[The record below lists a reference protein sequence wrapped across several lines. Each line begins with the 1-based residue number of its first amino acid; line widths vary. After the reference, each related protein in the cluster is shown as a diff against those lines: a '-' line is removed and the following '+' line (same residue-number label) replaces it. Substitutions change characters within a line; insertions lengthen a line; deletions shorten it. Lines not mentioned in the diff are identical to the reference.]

1 MTPHRRKFSL
11 YRYWPSIIVA
21 VLIVLS
27 LIAAFVTVFNVER
40 VDLYEA
46 WDIASREMRSS
57 LSYNEKVEVSANV
70 YMRMPT
76 NYYRKTPGILAISNR
91 RLIFVG
97 VEAKDKL
104 AGPDA
109 PTPIVT
115 YEFTLDTNTSVRRKR
130 LELLTRNGISIADSD
145 RVLSVAEYA
154 DENHKIDSIATIAR
168 RAQDSIRK
176 VSAYELSLRQ
186 RIDTMLSTPLYYRI
200 KRGDALISISNKFG
214 TNPDS
219 LKSWNSL
226 TSDRIRIGDT
236 LLVKPGILK

>member
-1 MTPHRRKFSL
+1 MTPYRRKFSL
-11 YRYWPSIIVA
+11 SRYWPSIVVA

-40 VDLYEA
+40 VDLEEA
-46 WDIASREMRSS
+46 WDIASREMRSA
-57 LSYNEKVEVSANV
+57 LSYNEKVAVAARV

-97 VEAKDKL
+97 VEARDKL

-115 YEFTLDTNTSVRRKR
+115 YEFPLDTNTTVRRKR
-130 LELLTRNGISIADSD
+130 LELLTRNGISIADSN
-145 RVLSVAEYA
+145 RILSVAEYS
-154 DENHKIDSIATIAR
+154 DENYRIDSIAVIAR
-168 RAQDSIRK
+168 RVQDSIK
-176 VSAYELSLRQ
+176 KMSAYEMALRQ
-186 RIDTMLSTPLYYRI
+186 RIDGMLGTPLYYRI
-200 KRGDALISISNKFG
+200 KRGDALISIANKFG

-236 LLVKPGILK
+236 LLVKPGTTK